1 MLEFIVCFSLTVLLA
16 PLIILFLKKLKFG
29 QNILGYVVEHKQKQ
43 GTPTI
48 GGLIFIIP
56 TIIVSI
62 CFNLYNLQFTLFV
75 MSVFFGYSLI
85 GFLDDFIKIK
95 FNRNLG
101 LRPYQK
107 LLFQLLLSII
117 VSIYVYRSNI
127 ISNEIII
134 PFTTIK
140 INISQFIIPFIILT
154 FLASTNSVNL
164 TDGIDGLAGSVSLI
178 CFIFLGFIL
187 KAYSLRFGYTGE
199 ALNQITSLT
208 SICFCLSGAILG
220 YLIFNIYPANVF
232 MGDTGSLGL
241 GGILAIIASLSQL
254 ELFLI
259 ILGFTFVFSSI
270 SVILQVIFFKITK
283 RRIFLMAP
291 FHHHLQH
298 KGMHENK
305 IVIIYICITVL
316 AGIFCL
322 IFI

>member
-1 MLEFIVCFSLTVLLA
+1 MLEFIICFLLTILLA
-16 PLIILFLKKLKFG
+16 PFIIFFLKRLKFG

-62 CFNLYNLQFTLFV
+62 CFNLHNLQFVLFV
-75 MSVFFGYSLI
+75 LTVFLGFSLI

-117 VSIYVYRSNI
+117 VAVYVYRSNI
-127 ISNEIII
+127 ISNQVLI
-134 PFTTIK
+134 PFTTTK
-140 INISQFIIPFIILT
+140 INLGVFIIPLIVLT

-164 TDGIDGLAGSVSLI
+164 TDGLDGLAGSVSLI
-178 CFIFLGFIL
+178 CFIFLGIIL
-187 KAYSLRFGYTGE
+187 NVYSLKLNLFTQS
-199 ALNQITSLT
+199 LNQISSLT
-208 SICFCLSGAILG
+208 SVCFCLGGGLLG
-220 YLIFNIYPANVF
+220 YLIFNIFPASVF

-241 GGILAIIASLSQL
+241 GGMLAMVTCLSQT

-259 ILGFTFVFSSI
+259 IIGIMFVISSV
-270 SVILQVIFFKITK
+270 SVILQVVFYKITK
-283 RRIFLMAP
+283 KRVFLMAP

-305 IVIIYICITVL
+305 IVFIYICITVL
-316 AGIFCL
+316 ACL
-322 IFI
+322 SCFLFI